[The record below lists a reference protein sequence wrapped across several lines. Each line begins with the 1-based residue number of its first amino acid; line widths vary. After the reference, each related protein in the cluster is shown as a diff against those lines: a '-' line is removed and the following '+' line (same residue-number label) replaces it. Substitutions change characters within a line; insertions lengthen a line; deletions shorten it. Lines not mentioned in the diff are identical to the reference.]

1 MPPAPLPESLP
12 ESPPSRQE
20 ADADGIAAFLDAMDG
35 TELHSLMILR
45 HGHVIASGWWEP
57 YGPDRPHHL
66 FSLSKSF
73 TSAAAGLAAAE
84 GLLDLDAPVLGYF
97 PELDAEVTDP
107 RSRAMLVRHIA
118 SMSSG
123 HITDTWEAAVGN
135 DKDQPARGFLR
146 IPPDRDPGTVFAY
159 NQSCTYT
166 LATIVQRVTGQPL
179 TRYLRPRLFD
189 VIGIGTAAWDS
200 FPEGQALGFA
210 GLFVTTAA
218 IARLG
223 ELYLRGGQWQGRR
236 VLPAEWVAE
245 STRRHVATQFGADP
259 DWQQGYGFQFWMSRH
274 GYRGDGAFGQFCLVL
289 PEQDAVIA
297 ITSANQ
303 DMQAVL
309 DAVWAHVLP
318 ALGANGSAEADA
330 ALARRLAG
338 LRLPA
343 RDGSAGSW
351 PDATVGL
358 VPEGGRCQAL
368 PVLRGVRVADRHV
381 TLDDGQ
387 LLMGLPVGAGR
398 WHVTEDP
405 VPAAAS
411 GGWTDPGTLE
421 FDVIF
426 LEAAH
431 RLTLTCSLRERTFRA
446 RWGTRPLGPVESLSR
461 LGPCRVLGA
470 QGPGLPQ

>member
-1 MPPAPLPESLP
+1 MPPAPLPES
-12 ESPPSRQE
+12 PPSRQDV
-20 ADADGIAAFLDAMDG
+20 AAGGIASFLNAMDG

-57 YGPDRPHHL
+57 YGRDRPHHL

-73 TSAAAGLAAAE
+73 TSTAAGLAAAE
-84 GLLDLDAPVLGYF
+84 GLLDLDAPVLRYF
-97 PELDAEVTDP
+97 PELDDEVTDP

-179 TRYLRPRLFD
+179 TAYLRPRLFD
-189 VIGIGTAAWDS
+189 VIGIGAAAWLS
-200 FPEGQALGFA
+200 LPEGQALGFA
-210 GLFVTTAA
+210 GLFVTTDA

-223 ELYLRGGQWQGRR
+223 ELYLRGGHWQGRR
-236 VLPAEWVAE
+236 VLPAEWVSEA
-245 STRRHVATQFGADP
+245 TRRHVATQFGTDP
-259 DWQQGYGFQFWMSRH
+259 DWQQGYGFQFWMCRH
-274 GYRGDGAFGQFCLVL
+274 GYRGDGACGQFCLVL

-297 ITSANQ
+297 ITAATEG
-303 DMQAVL
+303 MQAVL

-318 ALGANGSAEADA
+318 ALGASGSAEADA
-330 ALARRLAG
+330 ALAKRLAG

-343 RDGSAGSW
+343 RDGPSGPW
-351 PDATVGL
+351 PDAPVGL
-358 VPEGGRCQAL
+358 VPEGGRCKAL
-368 PVLRGVRVADRHV
+368 PALRGVRVADRHI

-387 LLMGLPVGAGR
+387 MLMELPVAVGG

-426 LEAAH
+426 LESSH
-431 RLTLTCSLRERTFRA
+431 RLTLTCSLGECTFRA
-446 RWGTRPLGPVESLSR
+446 RWGTRPLGSIESLSQ
-461 LGPCRVLGA
+461 LGPCRALSA
-470 QGPGLPQ
+470 EGPGLPE